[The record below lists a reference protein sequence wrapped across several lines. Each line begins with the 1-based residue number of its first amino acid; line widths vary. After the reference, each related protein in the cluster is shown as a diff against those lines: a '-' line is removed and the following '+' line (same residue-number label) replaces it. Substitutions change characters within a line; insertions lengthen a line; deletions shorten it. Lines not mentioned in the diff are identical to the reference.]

1 VSVLLAHTR
10 AVLARL
16 DADNASPALVVLNGK
31 VPAGQ
36 ALPYVLVYFR
46 IRTPSG
52 QLVPDHVSKETTSD
66 VLDTTAYCHSVGA
79 NQDAALSVADRVRV
93 ALLGV
98 ELTIANRACYPIH
111 HADSSPAVRDEET
124 GQDFY
129 DLVDVYEFRS
139 IPA

>member
-1 VSVLLAHTR
+1 VTVLLAHTR

-16 DADNASPALVVLNGK
+16 DADNVSPALVVLNGK
-31 VPAGQ
+31 VPTGQ
-36 ALPYVLVYFR
+36 VLPYVLVYFR

-52 QLVPDHVSKETTSD
+52 REVPDQVSLESTSD
-66 VLDTTAYCHSVGA
+66 VLDVSAYCHSVGE
-79 NQDAALSVADRVRV
+79 NQDAALSVADRVRS

-98 ELTIANRACYPIH
+98 ELVIANRACYPIW
-111 HADSSPAVRDEET
+111 HADSSPADRDERT

-129 DLVDVYEFRS
+129 DLVDVYQFRS